1 MVSIWFVAPLKD
13 SDPKKIKDW
22 TLEGRL
28 GSGGTGVVYRGIDS
42 KGSVAAI
49 KVLRPELV
57 DDPQVRERL
66 RREADVLMRVRGG
79 RTAEVFEVDV
89 DIDTPFIAMQLVEGV
104 SLNEFIEKN
113 GPVKGTFAWAMVDAL
128 VEALRSIHAAGVIH
142 RDLKPSN
149 IIVGPDGVMVVDFGI
164 SVIHDAASSTQT
176 GAMIG
181 TVAWLSP
188 EQITGQRATE
198 QSDVFNLGM
207 VLSYAF
213 TGRHPYG
220 EGRPDAVMFRVAH
233 GEPNLEGLPAKFGNL
248 IKSCLTKDPGSRPSL
263 QAVEL
268 ILSGVSKGDSSG
280 EDVGKVNETFVID
293 RTVLEAMVKPH
304 SRSDNDAAESVKVAG
319 LEKVGK
325 TNSKE
330 LRILLGLVAVLAPI
344 IFFVVKNNQDSG
356 SDNAAVEVQEISSTS
371 LQPIVVVPT
380 TIPVT
385 PEFKLAD
392 YKGNGRRFDPCDG
405 PITVAV
411 NFGTRLDLLQKVNS
425 WLDDAVTDISSESGL
440 EFIYT
445 GATLKVPKYKY
456 RDGRNG
462 SSTILIGLL
471 QPGESGATVIKKGES
486 WGWNSFVSVGNQV
499 SGSQWTPME
508 AVDAEINTDYVVRE
522 IDIRRLLLTAIGL
535 DYVVKGVYGRAT
547 EIMAASDN
555 GTGYTPLKTTP
566 EWGPGDILGMKAVGI
581 RNGCIG

>member
-1 MVSIWFVAPLKD
+1 MVSIWLVAPLKD

-89 DIDTPFIAMQLVEGV
+89 DIDTPYIAMQLVEGV

-304 SRSDNDAAESVKVAG
+304 SRSENDAAESVKVAG

-371 LQPIVVVPT
+371 LQSIVVVPT

-392 YKGNGRRFDPCDG
+392 FEGNGRRFDPCDG
-405 PITVAV
+405 PITVAI
-411 NFGTRLDLLQKVNS
+411 NFGTNLDLLSKVNS
-425 WLDDAVTDISSESGL
+425 WLDDAVTDISRESGL

-445 GATLKVPKYKY
+445 GATDKVPKSKY

-471 QPGESGATVIKKGES
+471 QPGESGTTVIKKGEI
-486 WGWNSFVSVGNQV
+486 WGKDSFISIGNQA
-499 SGSQWTPME
+499 SGSQWAPME
-508 AVDAEINTDYVVRE
+508 AFDAQINTNYTVE
-522 IDIRRLLLTAIGL
+522 ELDIRRLLLSAIGL
-535 DYVVKGVYGRAT
+535 DYVIKGVYGRAT
-547 EIMAASDN
+547 EIMAASKDA
-555 GTGYTPLKTTP
+555 TGLTMLKTTP

-581 RNGCIG
+581 KNGCIG